1 MTANADSSINEKER
15 QMSDAAVKNEV
26 PVKYVWEDR
35 FGAVTDHDDGYLEIR
50 WYDTTED
57 MSSAQFQEW
66 LVGFAG
72 EVERRRRPGVL
83 VDATSFRMDPANM
96 NMEWRDEHITP
107 RYNAGGVKK
116 WAFHMPEG
124 MPAIG
129 GTPEREGPAKFL
141 TGYFARRDQALAW
154 LASTS

>member
-1 MTANADSSINEKER
+1 MTANADSSTNNEER
-15 QMSDAAVKNEV
+15 QMSDAAVKNDV

-35 FGAVTDHDDGYLEIR
+35 FGAVADHDDGYLEIR

-66 LVGFAG
+66 LAGFAG

-83 VDATSFRMDPANM
+83 IDATSFRMDPENM

-107 RYNAGGVKK
+107 RYNAGGMKK

-141 TGYFARRDQALAW
+141 TGYFARRQDALDW
-154 LASTS
+154 LASAS